1 MVFPYKTLLVEPET
15 QALLFLLANILAL
28 IYILLAVV
36 TWPYTLFYLIAHA
49 VVFFVI
55 NKRLSGGRFYTST
68 KNLNNQTV
76 VVTGAAAGIGRV
88 TALELAKLQARVIV
102 GIRGQERAER
112 VAHELSKEAHGNV
125 IGYHLD
131 LSDLASV
138 KAFAEKI
145 DKVDILINNAGVV
158 KKQKELTK
166 DGLESTF
173 GTNHSKLYR
182 SIIIYSLFI
191 ISI

>member
-1 MVFPYKTLLVEPET
+1 MTFPIWTLLVEPESHS
-15 QALLFLLANILAL
+15 ALFLVANSLVF
-28 IYILLAVV
+28 IYILLFIV
-36 TWPYTLFYLIAHA
+36 TWPYTLFYLIVHIAI
-49 VVFFVI
+49 FFVI
-55 NKRLSGGRFYTST
+55 NKRLAHGRVYTPK
-68 KNLNNQTV
+68 KNLKNQTV
-76 VVTGAAAGIGRV
+76 VVTGAAAGIGRA

-102 GIRGQERAER
+102 GIRDQKRAER
-112 VAHELSKEAHGNV
+112 VAQELSKESHGNV

-145 DKVDILINNAGVV
+145 DKVDILINNAGVT

-173 GTNHSKLYR
+173 GTNHSKQYFYNHL
-182 SIIIYSLFI
+182 LFI
-191 ISI
+191 FIAFI